1 MTSHRL
7 LRGLAGPSKEPM
19 RLARRLM
26 ATVAPILLTVGCAG
40 HGSYLSGE
48 QTGLGKP
55 PYQIGPVT
63 VLLRSQPEVEL
74 ICRLSAGG
82 SAPMGRIH
90 GCYVPADK
98 MIVSTAD
105 PYVLIHEFKHYFDGT
120 WHD

>member
-1 MTSHRL
+1 
-7 LRGLAGPSKEPM
+7 
-19 RLARRLM
+19 M
-26 ATVAPILLTVGCAG
+26 ATVAPILLTVGCTG

-48 QTGLGKP
+48 QTGLGKS

-74 ICRLSAGG
+74 ISAGG

-90 GCYVPADK
+90 GCYVPANN

-105 PYVLIHEFKHYFDGT
+105 PYVLMHEFKHYFDGA
-120 WHD
+120 WHH

>member
-1 MTSHRL
+1 
-7 LRGLAGPSKEPM
+7 M

-48 QTGLGKP
+48 QTGLGTP

-63 VLLRSQPEVEL
+63 VVLRSQPEVEL

-82 SAPMGRIH
+82 SAPVGRIH

-105 PYVLIHEFKHYFDGT
+105 PYVLMHEFKHYLDGD
-120 WHD
+120 WHH